1 MSSEWKKDGERI
13 RSSICGKSVT
23 EGNNLL
29 SRTFVARERIT
40 VWSGT
45 GDQYAADHSKWSL
58 PVVMWADGI

>member
-1 MSSEWKKDGERI
+1 MEEGWRKNKKQHMWKECDR
-13 RSSICGKSVT
+13 GKQPT
-23 EGNNLL
+23 EQN
-29 SRTFVARERIT
+29 FVARERIT